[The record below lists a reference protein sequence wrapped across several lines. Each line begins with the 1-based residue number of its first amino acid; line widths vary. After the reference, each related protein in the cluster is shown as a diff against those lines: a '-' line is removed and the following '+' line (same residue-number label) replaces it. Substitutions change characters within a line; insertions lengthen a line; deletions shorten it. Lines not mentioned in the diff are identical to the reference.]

1 MSRKGLFV
9 IPPRA
14 EQNIFSTR
22 AKYKYANICARAG
35 HNFLLIPSPSYAF
48 GTPLRKAFSD
58 ASLNY
63 QGSGRKDPHSGPSQV
78 KGSGRVMQNGSV
90 RKKAGGTRQ
99 RYPKPPDKNLVTHK
113 GQYSRK
119 HSRGKTL
126 RRWGS
131 KRKGR

>member
-35 HNFLLIPSPSYAF
+35 RNFLLIPSPSYAF
-48 GTPLRKAFSD
+48 GTLLRKAF
-58 ASLNY
+58 LMP
-63 QGSGRKDPHSGPSQV
+63 SGRKDPHSKLGQG
-78 KGSGRVMQNGSV
+78 KGSGCVMQNGSV
-90 RKKAGGTRQ
+90 HKKAGRTRQ
-99 RYPKPPDKNLVTHK
+99 RYTKLPDKNLVLHK

-126 RRWGS
+126 WRSGN